1 MSKLLAAVVVQSLSR
16 GRLFATPQT
25 VARQAYL
32 SFNIFQS
39 LLKLMST
46 ESVMPSNHLILCH
59 PFLLLLSIF
68 PSIKVFSSESAL
80 LIRWPKYWSF
90 SFSISPSNQY
100 SELISLG
107 LTDLISL
114 LSKELSKIFFTTI
127 VLQHSTCCMIQLS
140 YPYMTTGKTKDSS
153 IQTCVCKVMSL
164 LFNTQSR
171 FVIPFLPRSQYLS
184 VEFSSVSQSCPTL
197 CNPMDC
203 SMPGLPVHQTH
214 VHWIGDD
221 IQQSH
226 PLSSPSPPAF
236 NLFQHQGLFK
246 WISSSHQVAKILEF
260 QLQHQFFQW
269 IFRTDFL

>member
-1 MSKLLAAVVVQSLSR
+1 MMLSCGCDWQHQFSSVHLSSVQLISRVRLLATPWTTVHQASLSITNSR
-16 GRLFATPQT
+16 CLPKFIS
-25 VARQAYL
+25 V
-32 SFNIFQS
+32 
-39 LLKLMST
+39 

-80 LIRWPKYWSF
+80 LIRWPKYWTF

-107 LTDLISL
+107 LTGLISL

-127 VLQHSTCCMIQLS
+127 VLQHSTCFMIQLS
-140 YPYMTTGKTKDSS
+140 YPYMTTGKAIASS

-184 VEFSSVSQSCPTL
+184 VQFSSVSQSCPTL

-214 VHWIGDD
+214 VH
-221 IQQSH
+221 
-226 PLSSPSPPAF
+226 
-236 NLFQHQGLFK
+236 
-246 WISSSHQVAKILEF
+246 
-260 QLQHQFFQW
+260 
-269 IFRTDFL
+269 